1 MASDSL
7 VLWII
12 QYWRTKSGSSWFDA
26 GVIEQESPNK
36 YRRSHRKNLQAT
48 YISTEN
54 IKLIKSLTVITSA
67 IRPDVCRAIGQA
79 MCGMNSTAHE
89 FRQMEMV
96 FFHGF
101 SNYCNGFDLWNWPC
115 FFFSG
120 IYSHSYDTT
129 WDSLTSSSMLVGHTI
144 ALHFAQTLRDFETSF
159 PI

>member
-96 FFHGF
+96 FFTGF
-101 SNYCNGFDLWNWPC
+101 PTIAMVLTCGIDH

-120 IYSHSYDTT
+120 IYSHSYNTT